1 MNRLIFIGIIVFII
15 SIILLNLLPL
25 LFIKWKKRIRIFII
39 SIPLGLLIALIYSLL
54 PPISDKKIATIEKK
68 GDYYIINLT
77 MKSIMIND
85 SQSTSK
91 AQKQN
96 ETLILTVPKDNGVI
110 EGKEIIR
117 RVNNNFTETGSL
129 FIGPWKIT
137 VDLYIN
143 NLPYRWNGDYSIF
156 NEY

>member
-1 MNRLIFIGIIVFII
+1 
-15 SIILLNLLPL
+15 
-25 LFIKWKKRIRIFII
+25 
-39 SIPLGLLIALIYSLL
+39 
-54 PPISDKKIATIEKK
+54 
-68 GDYYIINLT
+68 
-77 MKSIMIND
+77 MIND
-85 SQSTSK
+85 SQSNSK